1 MRKEEQK
8 KAHHIS
14 STIVFWMCVRFIFR
28 LQVFITTY
36 TVAFFS
42 VYINAIQFMAIKVKK
57 EKKNDNNN
65 AELINCIFF

>member
-1 MRKEEQK
+1 
-8 KAHHIS
+8 
-14 STIVFWMCVRFIFR
+14 MCVRFIFR

-57 EKKNDNNN
+57 EKKKRQQQCR
-65 AELINCIFF
+65 INKLYFFLEAVASDIKL